1 MQGRAGLGVP
11 CVSGWGVMTTNRKH
25 SPFSA
30 KINKILLHWGVSS
43 ILLKT
48 RMIKMPL
55 LHVYLQETG
64 VPVVTVSKNKLV
76 SFFKKGVCL
85 SYFMF
90 CSTHSYIKSR
100 NVCILTVSHVSD
112 SWDQD

>member
-1 MQGRAGLGVP
+1 MQARAGLGVP

-48 RMIKMPL
+48 RMIKTHL
-55 LHVYLQETG
+55 LHTYPQERG
-64 VPVVTVSKNKLV
+64 VPMVTVSKNKLV
-76 SFFKKGVCL
+76 SFFKKL
-85 SYFMF
+85 SASPISCFA
-90 CSTHSYIKSR
+90 
-100 NVCILTVSHVSD
+100 VLTVI
-112 SWDQD
+112 